1 MIKFL
6 THKSEHRGIYALMSE
21 LTYEIVELQDA
32 IKSLRADIEDLT
44 DFVEDNL
51 D

>member
-6 THKSEHRGIYALMSE
+6 THKNEHRGIYALCSE

-32 IKSLRADIEDLT
+32 IKSLRQDIEDLT